1 MEQLNSSS
9 ASASASFQDEMPLAP
24 VAVTMPESPRTREG
38 ETTTHSHINNNINTT
53 LPEPPLLSPT
63 CTLHLLSSSTAPI
76 IPITSIS
83 SPPPPA
89 ASNRH
94 TPAHT
99 PAPRHQK
106 EAPHPHAQATTTHTS
121 LKRTAESRPTAKLPT
136 SASSAPRKK
145 NPASGARA
153 CNLLGAGANHLG
165 APHTHAQRASRP
177 TDPGER
183 AKRRRRARLMPSNV
197 SGLPLARH
205 EISHPVRLAYPS
217 VVCCTVP

>member
-1 MEQLNSSS
+1 M
-9 ASASASFQDEMPLAP
+9 
-24 VAVTMPESPRTREG
+24 
-38 ETTTHSHINNNINTT
+38 
-53 LPEPPLLSPT
+53 
-63 CTLHLLSSSTAPI
+63 

-99 PAPRHQK
+99 PAPRHK
-106 EAPHPHAQATTTHTS
+106 KRHTS
-121 LKRTAESRPTAKLPT
+121 PACPSHNNTHLTQTHTAESRPNPTAKLPT
-136 SASSAPRKK
+136 SALQRTAKK

-153 CNLLGAGANHLG
+153 CNLLGARANHLG